1 MQQRMF
7 PRLSLAALSL
17 LAACASGNRAD
28 SPVQVEEMMT
38 WIEKVH
44 IEAER
49 ARDAVADSF
58 EKLNELASGRF
69 DQDPAPV
76 IYARFVTSID
86 VAEEQAKRFRECV
99 APMLSSAE
107 PVFENWQKDVAMI
120 QSERLRQRSELRFAV
135 AKERYDAIKAV
146 AVPAQQ
152 TFDSFVASL
161 RDHAIFLAHDLNA
174 GSIDDIQEEVKLV
187 AQTALQLD
195 QNMESTMA
203 TTRAYVEESA
213 MPAAAPSS
221 SR

>member
-17 LAACASGNRAD
+17 FAACASGSRTD

-38 WIEKVH
+38 WIEKVYG
-44 IEAER
+44 EAER
-49 ARDAVADSF
+49 ARDAIADSF
-58 EKLNELASGRF
+58 ERLNALAGGRF

-76 IYARFVTSID
+76 MYARFVQSID
-86 VAEEQAKRFRECV
+86 VADEQAKRFRECV
-99 APMLSSAE
+99 APMLASAA
-107 PVFENWQKDVAMI
+107 PVFSNWQQDIASI
-120 QSERLRQRSELRFAV
+120 SSDRLRQRSELRFAV

-146 AVPAQQ
+146 AVPSQEM
-152 TFDSFVASL
+152 FDGFVRSL

-174 GSIDDIQEEVKLV
+174 GSIDDIQDEVKLV

-203 TTRAYVEESA
+203 ATRAYVEQSA
-213 MPAAAPSS
+213 LPAAAPSGG
-221 SR
+221 R